1 MMIWMHRRALV
12 LVMLASCGGAGGGSP
27 VEALVIPSTAT
38 SVEPVVTAP
47 SVTTS
52 RPPPKKPPV
61 DPELRR
67 WEGVWFDPATAYKT
81 RMTIQIRDGV
91 PTVVHVEEPIGD
103 KEVYEVRSSTWSD
116 GTLEWSHYVP
126 STKYTVTYTCNEIR
140 DEKLI
145 CKWKNDHAAS
155 GTQELP
161 RVGTAPEDDDP

>member
-1 MMIWMHRRALV
+1 MKRAFALV
-12 LVMLASCGGAGGGSP
+12 VLASCGGAGAGAP
-27 VEALVIPSTAT
+27 IEALVIPSTAT
-38 SVEPVVTAP
+38 SVEPIASAP
-47 SVTTS
+47 PTQTYQ
-52 RPPPKKPPV
+52 PGPKKPQV

-67 WEGVWFDPATAYKT
+67 WEGIWFDPATAYKT
-81 RMTIQIRDGV
+81 RMTIQIVGGV

-103 KEVYEVRSSTWSD
+103 KETYEVRSSVWSG

-145 CKWKNDHAAS
+145 CKWKNDHSAS
-155 GTQELP
+155 GTQDLP